1 MTRIKAVFEI
11 DDIETL
17 KLLAN
22 PIAMAVVEFLSR
34 PLSATELARK
44 LEVPRTRLYHHLN
57 RLADRG
63 IIKVAA
69 TRKVGAIEERLYQVV
84 ARTYRASAKL
94 VGSAEFGEQIELVLT
109 AILDATRS
117 ELARA
122 LQLGV
127 AKLDQRSGL
136 RSTALGRS
144 RVNLAP
150 EDAHAF
156 VAELEA
162 LERRMEKAEVEDG
175 VPYAFVFTM
184 YPVPV
189 SEE

>member
-1 MTRIKAVFEI
+1 MARIKAVVEI
-11 DDIETL
+11 DDIDTL

-22 PIAMAVVEFLSR
+22 PVAMSVVEFLGR

-44 LEVPRTRLYHHLN
+44 LQVPRTRLYHHLN
-57 RLADRG
+57 RLRERG
-63 IIKVAA
+63 IIKIAS
-69 TRKVGAIEERLYQVV
+69 TRKVGAIEERIYQVV

-94 VGSAEFGEQIELVLT
+94 VNSAEFREQIELVLT

-122 LQLGV
+122 LESGV
-127 AKLDQRSGL
+127 AKLDQRSGP

-144 RVNLAP
+144 RVNLTP
-150 EDAHAF
+150 ETAHGF
-156 VAELEA
+156 MAELEA
-162 LERRMEKAEVEDG
+162 LERRMEEAETDDG
-175 VPYAFVFTM
+175 VPFSFVFTM

-189 SEE
+189 PAE

>member
-1 MTRIKAVFEI
+1 MPRIKAVVEI
-11 DDIETL
+11 DDIDTL
-17 KLLAN
+17 KLLTS
-22 PIAMAVVEFLSR
+22 PVAMAVVEFLGR

-57 RLADRG
+57 RLRDRG
-63 IIKVAA
+63 IIKVAS
-69 TRKVGAIEERLYQVV
+69 TRKVGAIEERIYQVA

-94 VGSAEFGEQIELVLT
+94 VNSAEFREQIDMVLT

-122 LQLGV
+122 LEVGV
-127 AKLDQRSGL
+127 AKLDQRSGM

-144 RVNLAP
+144 RLNLDP
-150 EDAHAF
+150 KTAHSF

-162 LERRMEKAEVEDG
+162 LERRMEEAEIEDG

-189 SEE
+189 AAE